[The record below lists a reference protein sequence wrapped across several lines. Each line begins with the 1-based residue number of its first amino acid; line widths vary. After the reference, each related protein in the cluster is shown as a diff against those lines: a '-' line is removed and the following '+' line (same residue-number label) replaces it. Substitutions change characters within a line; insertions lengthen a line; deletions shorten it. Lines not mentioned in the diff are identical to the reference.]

1 MALLKDFFLKILWGV
16 TFSDFVG
23 ANFVGYCGKERY
35 RIFVRGNIARF
46 LDFLQEFC

>member
-1 MALLKDFFLKILWGV
+1 MALLKDFFKDFVGV
-16 TFSDFVG
+16 IFSDFVG
-23 ANFVGYCGKERY
+23 ANFVGYCGKGRY